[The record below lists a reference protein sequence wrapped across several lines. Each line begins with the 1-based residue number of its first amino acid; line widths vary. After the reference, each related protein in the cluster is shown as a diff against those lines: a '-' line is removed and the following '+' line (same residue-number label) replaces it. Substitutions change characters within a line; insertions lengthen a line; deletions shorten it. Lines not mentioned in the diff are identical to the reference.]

1 MINSSL
7 FVKIFGLTCILMIIC
22 CSFTYAFIAWLVPK
36 TYSSDLDEV
45 LNRNAENLIAELE
58 GTNGL
63 ESGYLFD
70 EFLLNNDVIMQLY
83 DERLNCRHKTIVNS
97 HSQSVMELFLKL
109 LSMLM
114 RQNIITSLLLMT
126 LQQFIR

>member
-63 ESGYLFD
+63 ESGYL
-70 EFLLNNDVIMQLY
+70 
-83 DERLNCRHKTIVNS
+83 NCRHKTIVNS